1 MSLAKEIVNNKGTK
15 NNLPL
20 RLNILFLVVF
30 LAFATLIVR
39 LGFVQIV
46 NGAHYKSIVNG
57 NHNQTANIASARGK
71 IVDINGVTL
80 ADNKAEL
87 AIVYIRNAGIDAQ
100 KSLSIA
106 RQLSQLITMDN
117 QAVQLVTTRDEQEY
131 YALTHFKNLQQAF
144 NAYLSQKE
152 QTALAANPTN
162 GYNLLLSRIPNRVL
176 TGFTA
181 KDMQVMAIQHAF
193 NQASNLNPY
202 IIKRGLNVNDREYV
216 NVVDHLS
223 EFNGT
228 IQTADVS
235 SRAYAPNIPFYIGTV
250 GQIPAEKINN
260 YLAEGYSRNDMV
272 GTSNL
277 EQQYESYL
285 RGVPMTLT
293 YHTKNGQPVGN
304 PTVKPGQR
312 GDDLQL
318 TIDSRL
324 QDALP
329 QILISNIKAARAQAG
344 NSQNNSAYAVVM
356 NPKTGAI
363 LAIGGEKLVNGQFV
377 DASNEAINSQ
387 FAMGSAVKGATE
399 LTGFQYN
406 AVPTSFT
413 DMPIQY
419 PGQNPN
425 NSFKSWEVSGLGSLT
440 PAQALEFSSNIFM
453 AKITSNMAG
462 ITLTP
467 AGGHYQASLPLAT
480 SPQFIHAVENLR
492 NGYSQF
498 GLGVKTG
505 IDLPTEGTGYNGGM
519 PDNPGLIHQFGI
531 GQFDTYTPLEMVQ
544 YISTIANGGYRIQP
558 HLLQSVRAPSSD
570 PTRLGPTIYTYKPRI
585 LNTINNTPQQI
596 QTVQD
601 GLYLVTHGPS
611 LQATGI
617 MLGTGANTKY
627 KIAAKT
633 GTAQIDANDLQLYN
647 ETLVSYAPYDN
658 PQIAVAV
665 VVPAVRTGAQNKQI
679 ALDIYQKYDS
689 LYHYT
694 SGN

>member
-1 MSLAKEIVNNKGTK
+1 MGLANETVKNKGTK

-20 RLNILFLVVF
+20 KLNILFIVVF
-30 LAFATLIVR
+30 LAFAILIVR

-46 NGAHYKSIVNG
+46 NGAHYKSIVNA
-57 NHNQTANIASARGK
+57 NHYQTASIASARGK
-71 IVDINGVTL
+71 IVDANGVTM

-87 AIVYIRNAGIDAQ
+87 AIVYIRNASIDGY
-100 KSLSIA
+100 KSLDIA
-106 RQLSQLITMDN
+106 RKLSGLLTMDQ
-117 QAVQLVTTRDEQEY
+117 QAVQSVTTSDKQEY
-131 YALTHFKNLQQAF
+131 YVLTHYKTLQQAF

-152 QTALAANPTN
+152 QSALTANPAN
-162 GYNLLLSRIPNRVL
+162 EYNVAVGRVPNRVL
-176 TGFTA
+176 NSYTP

-193 NQASNLNPY
+193 NQASNLSPY
-202 IIKRGLNVNDREYV
+202 IIKRGLNVNDKEYV

-235 SRAYAPNIPFYIGTV
+235 SRIYAKNNPFYIGLV

-260 YLAEGYSRNDMV
+260 YLAEGYSRNDLV

-277 EQQYESYL
+277 EEQYESYL

-293 YHTKNGQPVGN
+293 YQTKNGKPVGN
-304 PTVKPGQR
+304 PTIKSGQR

-324 QDALP
+324 QSKLN
-329 QILISNIKAARAQAG
+329 QILISNIKAARAQPG

-363 LAIGGEKLVNGQFV
+363 LAVGGEKLVNGQFV
-377 DASNEAINSQ
+377 DASNEAINAQ

-399 LTGFQYN
+399 LTGYQYN
-406 AVPTSFT
+406 AVPSQFT
-413 DMPIQY
+413 DMPIKY
-419 PGQNPN
+419 PGTQARF
-425 NSFKSWEVSGLGSLT
+425 SSWEVGGLGSLT
-440 PAQALEFSSNIFM
+440 PEQALEFSSNIFM

-462 ITLTP
+462 IILTP
-467 AGGHYQASLPLAT
+467 AGGQYDASLPLVT
-480 SPQFIHAVENLR
+480 SSRFMKAVENLR
-492 NGYSQF
+492 DGYSQF

-505 IDLPTEGTGYNGGM
+505 IDLPVEGTGYNGGM
-519 PDNPGLIHQFGI
+519 PSNPGLIHQFGI

-558 HLLQSVRAPSSD
+558 HLLQSIHASSSD
-570 PTRLGPTIYTYKPRI
+570 PTQLGPTVYSFKPRV
-585 LNTINNTPQQI
+585 LNTINNTQQQI
-596 QTVQD
+596 KSVQN

-611 LQATGI
+611 TLATGI

-633 GTAQIDANDLQLYN
+633 GTAQIDPNDTGLYN

-658 PQIAVAV
+658 PEIAVSV
-665 VVPAVRTGAQNKQI
+665 VVPSVRTGIQNKQI
-679 ALDIYQKYDS
+679 ALDIYQEYDN

-694 SGN
+694 GR